1 MHHARQPDVVQVGA
15 LAADEARVLLA
26 LEPAE
31 ADRALG
37 GRAGKVL
44 DGGHAHASLFAVA
57 ASCSAAQRTALTMFL
72 YPVQR
77 QIAPEIAIRI
87 S

>member
-1 MHHARQPDVVQVGA
+1 MK
-15 LAADEARVLLA
+15 
-26 LEPAE
+26 
-31 ADRALG
+31 RASSLRLSRPKPIGRSVDGLG
-37 GRAGKVL
+37 RFSTVAML
-44 DGGHAHASLFAVA
+44 IPLWFAVA

-77 QIAPEIAIRI
+77 QIAPEIATRI